1 MPKVSIDKNAEIDVG
16 KKQEMREDFSLN
28 VDVRDFGKLL
38 FIPFIVSK
46 QHMTVLCDGAYAPI
60 QLSRLVQSTI
70 FPLQSKKS
78 TLK

>member
-1 MPKVSIDKNAEIDVG
+1 MMPRIDKNARIDVG
-16 KKQEMREDFSLN
+16 KQQEMQEDFFFSLSMLTS
-28 VDVRDFGKLL
+28 GTLEKLL

-70 FPLQSKKS
+70 FS
-78 TLK
+78 TPK